1 MTNLERSDKITPENI
16 VFMFTGLPS
25 LNEVHSA
32 LILYMG
38 IPNYNQIFGIHAL
51 YNMCCYYVY
60 LCADL
65 RIPGSVRILLK
76 KSNLIGQ
83 LHGYILLKSNTLY
96 LYTCG
101 VLYELSCASLDQSL
115 KIFRIVKVLLLK
127 MFSFRKKCFSNT

>member
-51 YNMCCYYVY
+51 YNVSLLCMC
-60 LCADL
+60 AIL
-65 RIPGSVRILLK
+65 RIPGLFRIL
-76 KSNLIGQ
+76 
-83 LHGYILLKSNTLY
+83 
-96 LYTCG
+96 
-101 VLYELSCASLDQSL
+101 
-115 KIFRIVKVLLLK
+115 
-127 MFSFRKKCFSNT
+127 